1 MKIIRNGKEYELTSD
16 ELTECYHE
24 ERMNRDIADVKF
36 ILTKKKK
43 QWPELLQKMNED
55 EEFAKRFAQCYRSYL
70 NMGTPDGESEWG
82 CLMAVHQYY
91 EGQK

>member
-1 MKIIRNGKEYELTSD
+1 MKIIRDGKVYKLTSD
-16 ELTECYHE
+16 ELTECYYE
-24 ERMNRDIADVKF
+24 ERINRDIIDIKS

-43 QWPELLQKMNED
+43 QWPELLQKINED

-70 NMGTPDGESEWG
+70 NMGIPDSEREWG